1 MLRKIL
7 YFQLLIIPFYL
18 KGQVMNVDNFT
29 EKVALQKIVLVY
41 KDVNQ
46 ILTINQILQPN
57 SIAFKKYSILT

>member
-1 MLRKIL
+1 MLRIIL
-7 YFQLLIIPFYL
+7 YFQFLILPLCI
-18 KGQVMNVDNFT
+18 KGQVMKVDNFT